1 MDKTILTLT
10 DHMKREPYIIQKR
23 NRNICRHCLL
33 LIRNGTPYM
42 QAYAA
47 TAARYYLSEKR
58 VRDIVREERE
68 KKT

>member
-1 MDKTILTLT
+1 
-10 DHMKREPYIIQKR
+10 MKREPYIIQKR
-23 NRNICRHCLL
+23 NRNIYRHCLL